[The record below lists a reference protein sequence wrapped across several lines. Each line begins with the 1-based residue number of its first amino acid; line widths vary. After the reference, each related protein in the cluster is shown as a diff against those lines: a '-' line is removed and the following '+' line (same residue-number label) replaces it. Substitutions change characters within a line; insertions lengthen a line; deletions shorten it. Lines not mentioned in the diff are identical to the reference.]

1 MLPRRL
7 LHRLSLAS
15 LCQTHASTPQ
25 YPLQNLNSSANL
37 NFLGGV
43 LRVFNLYFR
52 IPNTLEN
59 PRLFRM
65 YCTQKPRDSEW
76 TDDIEYLDESGT
88 VIHSGKGIRSVERG
102 VDDHV
107 MAGEV
112 KKPFLNAL
120 AVEKIVE
127 IAKRWKWGPEMET
140 LLDQLQFVP
149 SMTHILQAL
158 KIVNDGDAAMTL
170 FQWAKRQSWYVR
182 NDECYVV
189 LLNELNRVRDFER
202 IRSLFDEMIRDLD
215 GDGVSSFGACNRVI
229 QYLAAAEKL
238 EVCFCCFKKL
248 HEAGHEID
256 TQTYNALI
264 NLFLKKGLPYKA
276 FEVYESMEVT
286 GGSLDGSTY
295 EMMIPSL
302 AKSGRL
308 DAAVKLF
315 QEMLSKNMQP
325 SFSIFNTLVDSMG
338 KAGRL
343 DTSMKYYLELQG
355 FGHRP
360 SAPMFVSLIE
370 SHVKAGKLDA
380 ACRLWDE
387 MKRAGFRPNYGLYTM
402 IVESHAKS
410 GKLDIAMSAFQDME
424 KAGFLPTPSTYSS
437 LLEMHAA
444 SGQVNPAMKLY
455 NSMTSAGLRPSLST
469 YTALL
474 TLLANKKLVDV
485 AAKVLLEM
493 KSMGY
498 SVDITASDVLMVY
511 IKNGSI
517 DLGLRWLRFMDSS
530 GFRTNN
536 FIIRQLFESCM
547 KNGLYNSAKPL
558 LETYV
563 NSAAK
568 VDLILYTSILAHL
581 IRCQNEQN
589 EKHLM
594 SILGASKHQAHAFMC
609 GLFMGPEQR
618 KQPVLSFVRDFFQGI
633 NYELEEGAARY
644 FVNVILNYLVLMGQ
658 INRARCVWKVAY
670 ENKLFPKAIVFD
682 QHIAWSLD
690 VRNLSVGA
698 ALIAVVHTL
707 HRFRKRMLYY
717 GVVPRRMKLVT
728 GPTLKIVIAQMLSSV
743 DSPFEVSK
751 VVLRAPG
758 ESVLEWFKKPIV
770 RQFLLN
776 EIPSRADILMHKL
789 NIIFPSSAPEIR
801 SLPPPKPLAGMKSI

>member
-1 MLPRRL
+1 MLRWCL
-7 LHRLSLAS
+7 LHRRSLN
-15 LCQTHASTPQ
+15 LLYQNHACLPSFSAK
-25 YPLQNLNSSANL
+25 NLKSSYNVIMPVES
-37 NFLGGV
+37 FLGFSSISRMPITIRTPKF
-43 LRVFNLYFR
+43 LRS
-52 IPNTLEN
+52 
-59 PRLFRM
+59 
-65 YCTQKPRDSEW
+65 YCLGKPREW
-76 TDDIEYLDESGT
+76 TEDIEYLDESGT
-88 VIHSGKGIRSVERG
+88 VIYSGKGIRSVEPG
-102 VDDHV
+102 LDDHV
-107 MAGEV
+107 MAGGV
-112 KKPFLNAL
+112 KKPFLNAS

-127 IAKRWKWGPEMET
+127 VVKRWKWGPVMET
-140 LLDQLQFVP
+140 HLDRLQFAP
-149 SMTHILQAL
+149 NMTHIVQAL
-158 KIVNDGDAAMTL
+158 KIVGDNNAGISL
-170 FQWAKRQSWYVR
+170 FQWTKRQPWYVP
-182 NDECYVV
+182 NDDCYI
-189 LLNELNRVRDFER
+189 LLLDELNKVRDFER
-202 IRSLFDEMIRDLD
+202 IQSLFEEMIRDLG
-215 GDGVSSFGACNRVI
+215 GDGISLPSACNRVI
-229 QYLAAAEKL
+229 QYLAMAEKL

-248 HEAGHEID
+248 HEGRYKID
-256 TQTYNALI
+256 TQTYNSLI

-276 FEVYESMEVT
+276 FEIYESMEAT
-286 GGSLDGSTY
+286 GCSLDSSTY

-302 AKSGRL
+302 ARSGRL
-308 DAAVKLF
+308 DAAIRLF
-315 QEMLSKNMQP
+315 QEMMDKNVRP
-325 SFSIFNTLVDSMG
+325 SFSIFSTLVDSMG

-343 DTSMKYYLELQG
+343 DTSMKYYMEMQG
-355 FGHRP
+355 FGYRP
-360 SAPMFVSLIE
+360 SATMFVSLIE

-380 ACRLWDE
+380 ARRLWEE

-410 GKLDIAMSAFQDME
+410 GKLEIAMSAFQDME

-444 SGQVNPAMKLY
+444 SGQVDPAMKLY
-455 NSMTSAGLRPSLST
+455 NSMTNAGLRPGLST
-469 YTALL
+469 YTVLL

-485 AAKVLLEM
+485 AAKILLEM
-493 KSMGY
+493 KSVGY
-498 SVDITASDVLMVY
+498 SVDVSASDVLMVY
-511 IKNGSI
+511 IKDGSV
-517 DLGLRWLRFMDSS
+517 DMAMRWLRFMSSS
-530 GFRTNN
+530 GIRTNN

-547 KNGLYNSAKPL
+547 KSGLYDSARPL

-568 VDLILYTSILAHL
+568 VDLVLYTSILAHL
-581 IRCQNEQN
+581 IRCQNEQK

-594 SILGASKHQAHAFMC
+594 SILSATKHKAHAFLC
-609 GLFMGPEQR
+609 GLFTGPEQR
-618 KQPVLSFVRDFFQGI
+618 KQPVLSFVREFFQGI

-644 FVNVILNYLVLMGQ
+644 FVNVLLNYLVLMGQ

-717 GVVPRRMKLVT
+717 GVVPRRIKLVT

-758 ESVLEWFKKPIV
+758 DSVLEWFKKPIV
-770 RQFLLN
+770 HQFLLN

-789 NIIFPSSAPEIR
+789 NILFPSSAPEIR
-801 SLPPPKPLAGMKSI
+801 SLSPPKPLAGMKTY